1 MTVMEIKDNVFS
13 RQFETTVNGEMAS
26 IEYSI
31 QERKLFLTRINVPEG
46 VEEEPFVSDF
56 IKDILAIAEE
66 RRFRVVPT
74 HPKVAAFFR
83 KNPRY
88 KDMLPPGIRL

>member
-1 MTVMEIKDNVFS
+1 MEIKDNVFS
-13 RQFETTVNGEMAS
+13 RQFETTMNGKMAS

-46 VEEEPFVSDF
+46 VVEEPFVSDF

>member
-13 RQFETTVNGEMAS
+13 RQFETTINSKMAS

>member
-1 MTVMEIKDNVFS
+1 MEIKDNEFS
-13 RQFETTVNGEMAS
+13 RQFETTVNGKMAS
-26 IEYSI
+26 IEYSV

-46 VEEEPFVSDF
+46 VDEDPFVSDF
-56 IKDILAIAEE
+56 IKDILEIAED

-83 KNPRY
+83 KNPKY
-88 KDMLPPGIRL
+88 KDLLPPGIRL

>member
-1 MTVMEIKDNVFS
+1 MEIKDNEFS
-13 RQFETTVNGEMAS
+13 RQFETSVNGKMAS
-26 IEYSI
+26 IEYSV

-56 IKDILAIAEE
+56 IKTILEIAKE

-83 KNPRY
+83 KNPLY

>member
-1 MTVMEIKDNVFS
+1 MEIKDNEFS
-13 RQFETTVNGEMAS
+13 RQFETTVDGKMAS
-26 IEYSI
+26 IEYSV
-31 QERKLFLTRINVPEG
+31 QERKLFLTRVNVPEG
-46 VEEEPFVSDF
+46 VEEDPFVADF
-56 IKDILAIAEE
+56 IKDILEIAEE

-88 KDMLPPGIRL
+88 KDLLPPGIRL

>member
-1 MTVMEIKDNVFS
+1 MDIKDNEFS
-13 RQFETTVNGEMAS
+13 RQFEITVDGKMLS

-46 VEEEPFVSDF
+46 IEEEPLVSD
-56 IKDILAIAEE
+56 ILKEILAIAEE